1 MHGQETLST
10 KMGVDKS
17 AENTYPKC
25 PKIYLSK
32 LSAQTFRISMKKG
45 IHSPWRITYPESFGF
60 GLKTL
65 VILSFIELPEPLEL
79 GLEPL
84 DELELGLEPLDELE
98 LGLELELEPPL
109 FLAWLTSQIEAKMTK
124 ITQILTAKR
133 IFSWRIYLSSK
144 IKASFVTPLVKKIV
158 CYELVL
164 HSRLANNHERA
175 LRCNKSVVFSR
186 LARTV
191 CCGVG

>member
-1 MHGQETLST
+1 
-10 KMGVDKS
+10 MGVDKS
-17 AENTYPKC
+17 AKNTQNAQKL
-25 PKIYLSK
+25 YLPE

-133 IFSWRIYLSSK
+133 IFSWRIYSSFK
-144 IKASFVTPLVKKIV
+144 IKANFVSPLVKI
-158 CYELVL
+158 CYVLLL
-164 HSRLANNHERA
+164 HSSLKACQS
-175 LRCNKSVVFSR
+175 LS
-186 LARTV
+186 ARF
-191 CCGVG
+191 